1 MPEFAPLIYKI
12 LPVAMLKIFARYMSV
27 GVLNTLL
34 HWAVF
39 SALYMSGQKQSLSN
53 FTAFCVAVTFSF
65 FVNARWTFTAEAT
78 PARYMLYVV
87 FMGALAALIG
97 WLADVVR
104 LNPMGTLI
112 VFSAISLICGFIYS
126 RYVVFKVR
134 K

>member
-1 MPEFAPLIYKI
+1 MLRLI
-12 LPVAMLKIFARYMSV
+12 ARYMSV

-39 SALYMSGQKQSLSN
+39 SALYMSGQKQFLSN
-53 FTAFCVAVTFSF
+53 FIAFCVAVTFSF
-65 FVNARWTFTAEAT
+65 FANARWTFTAEAT
-78 PARYMLYVV
+78 TARYTMYVV

-97 WLADVVR
+97 GVADVVR
-104 LNPMGTLI
+104 LNPICTLI
-112 VFSAISLICGFIYS
+112 VFSALSLVCGFIYS